1 MTAPGSPG
9 LGSPSLARVTVA
21 APTRRM
27 DLALPDN
34 MLVAEL
40 LPHLVRHAD
49 GALGDTTARQGGW
62 VLRRA
67 TGGVLEADR
76 NLAAQG
82 VRDGEL
88 LHLSPAREDWPE
100 LEYDDVVEVIA
111 GGARRAARSWG
122 SAATRRC
129 GLAVT
134 AAALLFGLAGLAVAG
149 APWTLPALVALA
161 VAAVLTVAGILLS
174 RAFGDAA
181 AGAVVAAA
189 GLPYAFSGGAWLLTP
204 ADAGFSDIG
213 AAGLLL
219 GSAVLL
225 AVSVLGH
232 TGVAGL
238 PRLFTAGIAAALT
251 GLLAA
256 LLDLA
261 GISAAGSAAVALTV
275 AIGMLPSYPIVAS
288 WIGRLP
294 FPELPNRAEDI
305 LKDKAMP
312 RRADVFAAVARAS
325 EVLTGLLLAAAL
337 TSTVAIGYL
346 MATERTTAG
355 VWLVVAAVAALLL
368 RARLLPTPQ
377 QRVPLLVAGLAVLAL
392 GAVLASGSATAGL
405 MLLAG
410 ASVVAGVALAAG
422 LVFSRR
428 APTPYLGR
436 AADILDV
443 LAIMALIPLACAVIG
458 IFESIRGM
466 FASIGG

>member
-1 MTAPGSPG
+1 MTSPG
-9 LGSPSLARVTVA
+9 GPSLARVTVA
-21 APTRRM
+21 APSRRM

-40 LPHLVRHAD
+40 LPHLLRHAD
-49 GALGDTTARQGGW
+49 GALGEATGQHGGW

-67 TGGVLEADR
+67 TGGLLDPQR

-100 LEYDDVVEVIA
+100 LAYDDVVEVIA
-111 GGARRAARSWG
+111 GGARRAAHAWAG
-122 SAATRRC
+122 TATRRC
-129 GLAVT
+129 GLAVA
-134 AAALLFGLAGLAVAG
+134 AAALLFGLLGLALAG
-149 APWTLPALVALA
+149 GPWTVPAVVALA
-161 VAAVLTVAGILLS
+161 VTTTLTVAGVLMS

-189 GLPYAFSGGAWLLTP
+189 GLPYAFAGGAWLITAPEAVPL
-204 ADAGFSDIG
+204 GIG

-225 AVSVLGH
+225 VFGVLGH
-232 TGVAGL
+232 AGVAGL
-238 PRLFTAGIAAALT
+238 PRLFTAGVATALA

-256 LLDLA
+256 LLALA
-261 GISAAGSAAVALTV
+261 GISPAGSAAVALTV
-275 AIGMLPSYPIVAS
+275 AIGMLPSYPIVAG

-294 FPELPNRAEDI
+294 FPELPSRAEDI
-305 LKDKAMP
+305 VRDKAMP
-312 RRADVFAAVARAS
+312 RRADVFAAVVRS
-325 EVLTGLLLAAAL
+325 GEVLTGLLLAAAIVSI
-337 TSTVAIGYL
+337 TAIVYL
-346 MATERTTAG
+346 MVTARSVAG
-355 VWLVVAAVAALLL
+355 VLLIVAGIVALLL
-368 RARLLPTPQ
+368 RARLLPTPH
-377 QRVPLLVAGLAVLAL
+377 QRVPLLAAGLAGLAVLGG
-392 GAVLASGSATAGL
+392 GAAAAAGGTAAGL

-410 ASVVAGVALAAG
+410 AGVVAGVALTAG
-422 LVFSRR
+422 LVFGRR
-428 APTPYLGR
+428 APSPYLGR

-458 IFESIRGM
+458 IFEAIRGM

>member
-1 MTAPGSPG
+1 
-9 LGSPSLARVTVA
+9 
-21 APTRRM
+21 
-27 DLALPDN
+27 
-34 MLVAEL
+34 
-40 LPHLVRHAD
+40 
-49 GALGDTTARQGGW
+49 
-62 VLRRA
+62 
-67 TGGVLEADR
+67 
-76 NLAAQG
+76 
-82 VRDGEL
+82 
-88 LHLSPAREDWPE
+88 
-100 LEYDDVVEVIA
+100 
-111 GGARRAARSWG
+111 
-122 SAATRRC
+122 
-129 GLAVT
+129 
-134 AAALLFGLAGLAVAG
+134 
-149 APWTLPALVALA
+149 
-161 VAAVLTVAGILLS
+161 
-174 RAFGDAA
+174 
-181 AGAVVAAA
+181 
-189 GLPYAFSGGAWLLTP
+189 
-204 ADAGFSDIG
+204 
-213 AAGLLL
+213 
-219 GSAVLL
+219 VLL

-377 QRVPLLVAGLAVLAL
+377 QRVPLLVAGLAGLAVLAL